1 MSIIKNARLKSF
13 VVIAVFSLGLFWGCS
28 YNSLEGYLGPDDH
41 HATAEIG
48 DYVVRTVIQPVPT
61 VEEEDTNRYRVYLVA
76 EYQQSLEGP
85 TELDDIPQIAVRDL
99 CVNIAGTDT
108 VLCPEMTPVVVAPT
122 SELLGLGNP
131 ELYTETFQS
140 APIELNSD
148 DQRLTLEYVAELRER
163 DTHTE
168 LQELEVKQ
176 ELHRY
181 SE

>member
-1 MSIIKNARLKSF
+1 MSITRSAHPGIF
-13 VVIAVFSLGLFWGCS
+13 VAIVVFSLGLFWGCS

-48 DYVVRTVIQPVPT
+48 DYVIRTVIQPVPT

-76 EYQQSLEGP
+76 EYQKSLEGP
-85 TELDDIPQIAVRDL
+85 TELSDIPQIAVRDL
-99 CVNIAGTDT
+99 CVSLVGTDT

-131 ELYTETFQS
+131 ELYSETFQS
-140 APIELNSD
+140 APIELNSN

-168 LQELEVKQ
+168 LQEQEVRQ

-181 SE
+181 SD